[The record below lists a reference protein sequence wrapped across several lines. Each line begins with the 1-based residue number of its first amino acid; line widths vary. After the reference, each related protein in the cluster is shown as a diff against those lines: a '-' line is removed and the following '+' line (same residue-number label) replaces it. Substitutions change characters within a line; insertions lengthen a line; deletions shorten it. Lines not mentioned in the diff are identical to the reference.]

1 MAREDK
7 SVLTLAQVDEELRTL
22 EGWTRSGNV
31 LSRAFVFANFREIT
45 SFLNHLTRTITEQD
59 HHPDFSLNTGMKMV
73 TVALTTHSEKALTRA
88 DLLFARTLSDW
99 FVTR

>member
-7 SVLTLAQVDEELRTL
+7 SVLTHAQVDEELL
-22 EGWTRSGNV
+22 SLPGWQRAQNV
-31 LSRAFVFANFREIT
+31 LSRSFVFGNFREIT

-59 HHPDFSLNTGMKMV
+59 HHPDFALNTGMKMV

-88 DLLFARTLSDW
+88 DLLFAHTLSKW
-99 FVTR
+99 APP